1 MFITKFAEAL
11 DKGVFSHYS
20 DYVKKWAGVPTCP
33 GIKNRGKSKW
43 WGHPEALAC
52 QDCWLNFVADTPL
65 GDSVPVKDVYDER
78 TLICQLWSPRMRNM
92 WLAACAAGPPGSP
105 ESQKALDEFKAFGAR
120 RVQVYNATVPHI
132 EMIQQMQMMKQMQ
145 AMQQGQLSLM
155 YQGMNGMASIS
166 GNTDGY
172 LHGNSSVGY
181 YETEH
186 GVTAANMMNNMHAG
200 MADANKMSDWQTI
213 LQLQATWMEVE

>member
-1 MFITKFAEAL
+1 MFINKFAEAM
-11 DKGVFSHYS
+11 DKGVFSYYT

-33 GIKNRGKSKW
+33 GIRNKGKSKW

-52 QDCWLNFVADTPL
+52 EDCWLNFVADTPL
-65 GDSVPVKDVYDER
+65 GPSVPVKGVYDER

-105 ESQKALDEFKAFGAR
+105 ESEKALDDFRAFGTK
-120 RVQVYNATVPHI
+120 RVQVYNATIPHI
-132 EMIQQMQMMKQMQ
+132 EMIEQMMMMKRMQ

-155 YQGMNGMASIS
+155 YQGMNSTSSIV
-166 GNTDGY
+166 GTTDGN

-200 MADANKMSDWQTI
+200 MADANKMSDWMQI
-213 LQLQATWMEVE
+213 AQLKATWMEVE